1 MLLLLFIL
9 LHEKFLQL
17 DWLRTGVFQ
26 LNSKYLHVIMKIR
39 ACLHGGGA
47 QVGEVTNGGSPQLS
61 CERDQIK
68 MRDYMDRRVTTPKRV
83 TSPTWAPPPS
93 CKQALTKPFV
103 VSSINK

>member
-68 MRDYMDRRVTTPKRV
+68 MRDYIWTRELPHLSGLPHLPGVPHLHVNRPLQNLLWVIV
-83 TSPTWAPPPS
+83 
-93 CKQALTKPFV
+93 
-103 VSSINK
+103 

>member
-68 MRDYMDRRVTTPKRV
+68 MRVYLDRWETPPKRAGV
-83 TSPTWAPPPS
+83 PHLHVKTGPN
-93 CKQALTKPFV
+93 
-103 VSSINK
+103 SSYYVL